1 MTVRKKYAII
11 KLQTKSADTGGGS
24 MKKLRIIY
32 ALLFSMALFLAIP
45 LNAAADF
52 GPKPSVAV
60 RPAILRFLHAGV
72 FSLRSGNL

>member
-1 MTVRKKYAII
+1 
-11 KLQTKSADTGGGS
+11 

-52 GPKPSVAV
+52 GPKPSVSISFRNAD
-60 RPAILRFLHAGV
+60 GQTC
-72 FSLRSGNL
+72 